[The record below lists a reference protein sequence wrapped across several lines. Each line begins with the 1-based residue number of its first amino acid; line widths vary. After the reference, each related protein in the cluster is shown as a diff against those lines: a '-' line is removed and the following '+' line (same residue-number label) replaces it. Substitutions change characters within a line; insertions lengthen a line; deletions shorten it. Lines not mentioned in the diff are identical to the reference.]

1 LASST
6 SAAGRYP
13 ITVST
18 GSLAADNYD
27 FNLVNGQLTVHP
39 KVVDVRVRYGSQ
51 TMSLIGLNRD
61 LPFTTISAVDVIFSD
76 NVNVNLGQLSL
87 TGVNVPNYN
96 LSGVSYNPNTNDATW
111 ALPTALGV
119 DRLMMTLAG
128 VSFAGDPTISAKP
141 FGAKFAVL
149 PGDFN
154 GDGVVNSADMVGVRN
169 EMQGT
174 GDPTLMGWA
183 DLDGDGTVD
192 INDYNAVR
200 RNLGK
205 RLP

>member
-1 LASST
+1 
-6 SAAGRYP
+6 
-13 ITVST
+13 
-18 GSLAADNYD
+18 
-27 FNLVNGQLTVHP
+27 
-39 KVVDVRVRYGSQ
+39 
-51 TMSLIGLNRD
+51 MSLIGLNRD